1 MRLALQLASP
11 LYGVFRCFPSLEET
25 QKQDNLVRLMYSFDV
40 TSRFDLLCV
49 FKPARVRSQGTSVGH
64 DSFQGCAP
72 SRRPIDVLRCLGIDE
87 VILGATLDRLV
98 VVVASFWAVLF
109 GCFGSLRVLEK
120 ALWVQGSVERLLRS
134 TLAQRSLNAH
144 STLRSTLQEVCKN
157 IAFCK
162 NLYN

>member
-1 MRLALQLASP
+1 
-11 LYGVFRCFPSLEET
+11 
-25 QKQDNLVRLMYSFDV
+25 MYSFDV

-98 VVVASFWAVLF
+98 VVVASFVL
-109 GCFGSLRVLEK
+109 GCLIWLFWFS
-120 ALWVQGSVERLLRS
+120 
-134 TLAQRSLNAH
+134 
-144 STLRSTLQEVCKN
+144 
-157 IAFCK
+157 
-162 NLYN
+162 

>member
-1 MRLALQLASP
+1 MRWCRIS
-11 LYGVFRCFPSLEET
+11 ST
-25 QKQDNLVRLMYSFDV
+25 NRLMYSFDV

-144 STLRSTLQEVCKN
+144 STLRSTLQVVLRN

-162 NLYN
+162 NRYHSFKKLV

>member
-1 MRLALQLASP
+1 MERANTP
-11 LYGVFRCFPSLEET
+11 RRNT
-25 QKQDNLVRLMYSFDV
+25 DNLVRLMYSFDV

-109 GCFGSLRVLEK
+109 GCSGSLRVLEK

-134 TLAQRSLNAH
+134 TLAQRSLNAYSALH
-144 STLRSTLQEVCKN
+144 STLQDVFKN

-162 NLYN
+162 IRYISFKKANE